1 MTDLIVREARDE
13 DAGALAA
20 LVRAVSQDQPDGAVE
35 AAERPSLDQ
44 PAASFAERDGR
55 LWLLMSQDEAV
66 GALGVYRGAR
76 PKEFD
81 LALIGLDREQRG
93 LGLAAALL
101 AGAEAF
107 AAASG
112 GAALGVWVD
121 TRLSDAIDFLQRQ
134 GFVREP
140 GLKGRHEGS
149 DAVEIRFSRPI
160 GAGSAD
166 GDPVSRQPSEAHRDA
181 AV

>member
-13 DAGALAA
+13 DAGALAT

-35 AAERPSLDQ
+35 AATRPSLAL
-44 PAASFAERDGR
+44 PASSFAERDGR
-55 LWLLMSQDEAV
+55 LWLVTSGDDAV

-76 PKEFD
+76 PDEFE

-93 LGLAAALL
+93 FGLATALL

-107 AAASG
+107 ASASG

-121 TRLSDAIDFLQRQ
+121 TRLSDAIDFLERQ

-140 GLKGRHEGS
+140 GLKGRDDGS

-160 GAGSAD
+160 GAAPAD
-166 GDPVSRQPSEAHRDA
+166 ANPVSRQPSEARPDA